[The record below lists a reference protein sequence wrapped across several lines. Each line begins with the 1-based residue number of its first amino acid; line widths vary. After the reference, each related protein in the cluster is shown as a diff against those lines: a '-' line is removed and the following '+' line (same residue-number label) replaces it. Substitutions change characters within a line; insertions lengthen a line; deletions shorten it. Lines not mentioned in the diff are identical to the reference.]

1 MAPQRHSNGSPPWV
15 IENDDNT
22 PQSSS
27 AAATTTTTTT
37 TLYELPVESS
47 TDTDVGAPVLAENPY
62 YPGAVMPHQPP
73 GPTAYPSVV
82 PSHWP
87 SEWEHDG
94 STTISISTASS
105 ETWQQQRPTLSRS
118 SSSSSFPTPIATG
131 DSTQSTSTD
140 SNVFP
145 GWKNQ
150 IKNQRNQTPL
160 YAAAAVI
167 PVAVLAIIGAIV
179 FVCLRK
185 RKRRR
190 LQAAAAPLHAQ
201 EMKSQWKPTMQP
213 YMAPSPPLPV
223 LLPNYSPPP
232 NYPASESP
240 VSPPPIILGPISSG
254 TNGNYMTGI
263 DTSDMVSVTSARD
276 PFADG
281 RSLEE
286 PPPPYRPRSMA
297 PSSIC
302 PTSRH
307 SSVRVAVLPPADSRT
322 HLVERSPF
330 EDPEDDNISEL
341 SGPTTR
347 RDPDA
352 ISVISDLSYQFD
364 PVVGRSPF

>member
-15 IENDDNT
+15 TENDDDT
-22 PQSSS
+22 PQPSS
-27 AAATTTTTTT
+27 AATTTSITT

-47 TDTDVGAPVLAENPY
+47 ADTDVGAPVLAENPY
-62 YPGAVMPHQPP
+62 YPGATMPRPPP
-73 GPTAYPSVV
+73 GPTAYPSGA
-82 PSHWP
+82 PTHWP
-87 SEWEHDG
+87 SEWEHDW
-94 STTISISTASS
+94 STTISTSTVSS
-105 ETWQQQRPTLSRS
+105 ETWQQQRPSPSRS
-118 SSSSSFPTPIATG
+118 SSPSSPTPIATG
-131 DSTQSTSTD
+131 DATQSTSTD
-140 SNVFP
+140 ANVFP
-145 GWKNQ
+145 GWQNQ
-150 IKNQRNQTPL
+150 IKNKHNQTPL
-160 YAAAAVI
+160 YAAAAVV

-190 LQAAAAPLHAQ
+190 LQAAPAPSHAQ
-201 EMKSQWKPTMQP
+201 EMKSQWKPTMRP
-213 YMAPSPPLPV
+213 YMAPSPPPPA

-232 NYPASESP
+232 NYPTSESP
-240 VSPPPIILGPISSG
+240 VSLPPIILGPIPSG
-254 TNGNYMTGI
+254 TNGNYLTGI

-297 PSSIC
+297 PSSIA

-307 SSVRVAVLPPADSRT
+307 SSVRVAVLPPADSQI

-330 EDPEDDNISEL
+330 EDPEDDNVSEL

-347 RDPDA
+347 READA
-352 ISVISDLSYQFD
+352 ISIISDLSYQFD